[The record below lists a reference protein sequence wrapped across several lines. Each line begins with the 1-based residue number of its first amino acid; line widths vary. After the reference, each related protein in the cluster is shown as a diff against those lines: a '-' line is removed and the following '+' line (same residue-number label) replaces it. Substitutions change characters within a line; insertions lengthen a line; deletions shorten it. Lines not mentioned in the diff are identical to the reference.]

1 MVNLDTFDI
10 IYSIFLVFLIYT
22 WAGSVQSKKQAS
34 IPAYKNFRIGL
45 MFKVSGAI
53 LFCLIYVLFYGG
65 GDTTNYFKGV
75 EAMHAVAQRNFFD
88 YLKLL
93 FLEDG
98 AEARTMFYKVRT
110 WPPNYMLKDSRTFTV
125 FKITSV
131 ISFFG
136 LSGFVATTILL
147 SSVSFSWVWKLYIF
161 IFDRYPKF
169 KKELNW
175 AILFLPSTLFWGSGI
190 MKDTFSFAAT
200 CYAVY
205 GLYTIF
211 IKKERSLSTLLQLAF
226 AIYLII
232 SIKSY
237 ILFALLPGLIIF
249 ANFERLRKIK
259 STFIKIVF
267 IPSMIVIMFGLANIL
282 FFDFQELFGRYSAD
296 RLLEEA
302 AIQNQDLQRD
312 VYGANSFN
320 IGEFEPTIGGAAAK
334 FIPAINAAI
343 FRPYIWESGGS
354 ATMLFSGLET
364 LILMIICIISILKSP
379 FNYFSNILKDPFL
392 LFSLL
397 FTLILGFG
405 VGLSTSNFGALVRY
419 KIPFMPFFVF
429 MVLVAGKIKKEKKNP
444 EEVKEIEEIN
454 NIGD

>member
-1 MVNLDTFDI
+1 MVNLETFDI
-10 IYSIFLVFLIYT
+10 IFSVFIVFLIYT
-22 WAGSVQSKKQAS
+22 WSGSVQSKKKTT

-45 MFKVSGAI
+45 MLKISGAI

-88 YLKLL
+88 YLELL

-98 AEARTMFYKVRT
+98 AEARTMFYKARN
-110 WPPNYMLKDSRTFTV
+110 WPPNYMLRDSRTFTV
-125 FKITSV
+125 FKITSI

-136 LSGFVATTILL
+136 LSGFLATTILL
-147 SSVSFSWVWKLYIF
+147 ASISFSWIWKLYTF
-161 IFDRYPKF
+161 MFDRYPKF
-169 KKELNW
+169 EKELNW
-175 AILFLPSTLFWGSGI
+175 AVLFLPSTLFWGSGI

-205 GLYTIF
+205 GLHMIF
-211 IKKERSLSTLLQLAF
+211 IKKEWSLSILLQLAF

-232 SIKSY
+232 NIKSY

-249 ANFERLRKIK
+249 ANFERLRRIK
-259 STFIKIVF
+259 SKFIKIAF

-282 FFDFQELFGRYSAD
+282 FFDFQELFGKYSAD

-302 AIQNQDLQRD
+302 VIQNQDLQRD
-312 VYGANSFN
+312 VYGSNSFD
-320 IGEFEPTIGGAAAK
+320 IGKFKPTIGGAAAK
-334 FIPAINAAI
+334 FLPAINAAI

-364 LILMIICIISILKSP
+364 LILMVICIFHILKSP
-379 FNYFSNILKDPFL
+379 FTYLSNILKDPFL

-397 FTLILGFG
+397 FTVILGFG

-429 MVLVAGKIKKEKKNP
+429 MILVAGKIKKEKKL
-444 EEVKEIEEIN
+444 VK
-454 NIGD
+454 D